1 MTILLSNA
9 SLLPAWALLA
19 YCSVFFCLGFVWR
32 SWATYRAT
40 GINPIVLPR
49 DDSAQGYI
57 GRAFKLTIIALFAQ
71 VASSAAGATPYK
83 LWATPAW
90 LHTTVWLGL
99 LVAMAIM
106 LLAQWQMGNAWRI
119 GIDPMHCTS
128 LVAHGLF
135 RYSRNPIFAAMRL
148 AIFDILWLQPSAWM
162 LAIAIAGELLM
173 QIQVRLEETHLQAL
187 HGDAYTR
194 YCQQVRRWL

>member
-1 MTILLSNA
+1 
-9 SLLPAWALLA
+9 
-19 YCSVFFCLGFVWR
+19 
-32 SWATYRAT
+32 
-40 GINPIVLPR
+40 
-49 DDSAQGYI
+49 
-57 GRAFKLTIIALFAQ
+57 
-71 VASSAAGATPYK
+71 
-83 LWATPAW
+83 
-90 LHTTVWLGL
+90 
-99 LVAMAIM
+99 MAIM

-148 AIFDILWLQPSAWM
+148 AIFGILLLQPSAWM